1 MVFYQ
6 TEVPGMQKKKQVLR
20 LQKYKQNDCSKA
32 FFKFFLLCTVNHMA
46 GMLNFRT
53 LSYNY

>member
-6 TEVPGMQKKKQVLR
+6 TEVPGMQKKNRFSDFKNTNKMIVAR
-20 LQKYKQNDCSKA
+20 L
-32 FFKFFLLCTVNHMA
+32 FFLLCAVNHMA

-53 LSYNY
+53 SSYNY